1 LGAKVWRFTIY
12 PMVGCRWAI
21 LCGPKYR
28 RHVVVLQPAALLQFI
43 QYGMSGL
50 SQALVASLDLTAVD
64 SFHPEMN
71 QWQLPI
77 EVARRKT

>member
-1 LGAKVWRFTIY
+1 MA
-12 PMVGCRWAI
+12 GCRWAI

-28 RHVVVLQPAALLQFI
+28 RYVAVQRPAALLQSI
-43 QYGMSGL
+43 QYGMSDL

-64 SFHPEMN
+64 SFYPEMN